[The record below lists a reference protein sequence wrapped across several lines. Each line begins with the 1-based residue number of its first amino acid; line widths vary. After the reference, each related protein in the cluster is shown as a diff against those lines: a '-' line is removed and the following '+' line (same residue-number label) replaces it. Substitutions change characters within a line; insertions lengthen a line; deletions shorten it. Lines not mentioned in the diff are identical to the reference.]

1 MPITIKARLIYDPS
15 DVGVATRKGQQPWWA
30 AAMLPNNLT
39 AFYRHLIFL
48 QTGETLT
55 APMWRSHVSTIRGEE
70 PRNKVAWRKFHG
82 REVTIQY
89 FPERAMQNDKYVW
102 FAVESEELE
111 EVRAELGLRRTPR
124 TPFHLTIGNRKGN
137 QPRKVTIPFRTFAW
151 ENLRTV
157 EESWRFGKKLVDIK
171 K

>member
-1 MPITIKARLIYDPS
+1 MPVTIKAKLIYDPT
-15 DVGVATRKGQQPWWA
+15 DVGVATRKGFQPWWA
-30 AAMLPNNLT
+30 AAMLSNNLT

-55 APMWRSHVSTIRGEE
+55 APMWRSHVSVIRGEE
-70 PRNKVAWRKFHG
+70 PRNKGAWKKFHG

-102 FAVESEELE
+102 FPAHSVELE
-111 EVRAELGLRRTPR
+111 DIREELGLRRTPK
-124 TPFHLTIGNRKGN
+124 TPFHLTIGNRKGS
-137 QPRKVTIPFRTFAW
+137 QPRKVVVPFRTFSW

-157 EESWRFGKKLVDIK
+157 EQSWRSPKKTT
-171 K
+171 